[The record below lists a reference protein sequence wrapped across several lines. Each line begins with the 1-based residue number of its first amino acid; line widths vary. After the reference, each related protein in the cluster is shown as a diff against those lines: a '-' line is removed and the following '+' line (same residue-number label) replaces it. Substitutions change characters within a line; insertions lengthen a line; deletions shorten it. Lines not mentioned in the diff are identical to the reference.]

1 MKLAE
6 AIGTLIETKTMA
18 DDYGTFQERQPISKL
33 LKVSPGAIKP
43 KSRMKE
49 SKFNP
54 QPLGNIARGDRSQ
67 TLWAKR
73 SKIKDSLATVET
85 SSIYPADELTF
96 DDMNENYID
105 SSVI

>member
-1 MKLAE
+1 
-6 AIGTLIETKTMA
+6 MA
-18 DDYGTFQERQPISKL
+18 DDYGNFQERQPISKL
-33 LKVSPGAIKP
+33 LKVSPGSNKP
-43 KSRMKE
+43 NSRMKDTTL
-49 SKFNP
+49 NP

-73 SKIKDSLATVET
+73 SKLKDSLGTIET

-96 DDMNENYID
+96 DDENENYID